1 METASDVAGVKAPA
15 LAAAARG
22 AALYGAG
29 FTLLRDA
36 MQFGTMLVLV
46 RLLSPD
52 DYGRVALGQTV
63 LGLMSIASMKT
74 FLPHALQ
81 HRDPNSVDWQMH
93 FTAGTAINV
102 SAFGITLIV
111 AYLLSLTKQYAGAA
125 LPLAVL
131 AVVLLIEIP
140 ANLRQT
146 MAQIDHDWVRFRGLT
161 LAGAL
166 IGNLAGVVIALCG
179 GGVWALVIPVL
190 LFGVPA
196 ALDLFLVSKW
206 RPNWSWSWPRYR
218 ETLQFGLTRMGS
230 AGLSSGRQ
238 TAEQAIL
245 AGSYDFGALGVF
257 TRSIGL
263 ANLAAGRIG
272 SVFLLSVYPVITR
285 AEAETPRF
293 MRIGGLVLSFVAWIS
308 IPLAALLALEA
319 EEAVLL
325 LYGPRWTSVT
335 ELLPLAAA
343 QVTLGGLSAT
353 AYGLLLANNRT
364 RACLSIDLLSGLL
377 GVILA
382 IVFIPIG
389 LRLYLGGLGVLN
401 AIVLTVVLFTL
412 VLTRG
417 IMLRD
422 VFLAVVPPCFAAA
435 TAIGAVLGA
444 RTVLGAP
451 EILWLR
457 PGFECIPFV
466 MLYAAVI
473 RICWPDHLR
482 EMLSSFPRAAGLRK
496 LLLLF

>member
-1 METASDVAGVKAPA
+1 METSSDVAGVQGPA

-63 LGLMSIASMKT
+63 LGLMSIASVKT

-81 HRDPNSVDWQMH
+81 HRDPSRIDWQMH
-93 FTAGTAINV
+93 FTAAIAINV

-111 AYLLSLTKQYAGAA
+111 AYLMSLTKHYAGAA

-140 ANLRQT
+140 SNLRQT
-146 MAQIDHDWVRFRGLT
+146 MVQVDHDWVRFRGLM

-166 IGNLAGVVIALCG
+166 MGNVAGVVIALCG
-179 GGVWALVIPVL
+179 GGVWALVAPVL
-190 LFGVPA
+190 LFSVPA
-196 ALDLFLVSKW
+196 ALDLFFLSKW
-206 RPNWSWSWPRYR
+206 RPNWSLSWPKYK

-272 SVFLLSVYPVITR
+272 SVFLSSVYPVITR
-285 AEAETPRF
+285 AEAESPRF
-293 MRIGGLVLSFVAWIS
+293 KRIGGLVLSFVAWIS

-319 EEAVLL
+319 QEAVFL
-325 LYGPRWTSVT
+325 LYGPQWSSVT

-353 AYGLLLANNRT
+353 AYGLLLANDRT
-364 RACLSIDLLSGLL
+364 RACLSIDLLSGVL

-382 IVFIPIG
+382 IVLIPIG
-389 LRLYLGGLGVLN
+389 LRLYLGGLGLLN
-401 AIVLTVVLFTL
+401 AIVLTIVLLTL
-412 VLTRG
+412 ISTRG

-435 TAIGAVLGA
+435 IAIVGVLGA
-444 RTVLGAP
+444 RTVLGEP
-451 EILWLR
+451 EIWWLHSA
-457 PGFECIPFV
+457 FECISFV
-466 MLYAAVI
+466 VLYAAII
-473 RICWPDHLR
+473 RICWPDRLR

-496 LLLLF
+496 LMLLL